1 MPTQLWPRLR
11 RWRGMTDAPDTLRD
25 LRAPAFLDDDE
36 PTLLRS
42 APPTFPFACTAT
54 LESPRVVL
62 PAARRA
68 RPGALL
74 AALVLAPGA
83 ALACVGLAALAAAI
97 LALVSGGVRCG

>member
-1 MPTQLWPRLR
+1 M
-11 RWRGMTDAPDTLRD
+11 
-25 LRAPAFLDDDE
+25 
-36 PTLLRS
+36 
-42 APPTFPFACTAT
+42 
-54 LESPRVVL
+54 VL

-74 AALVLAPGA
+74 AAVVLAPGA